1 MDFKA
6 IGPWI
11 SLVSAQDLK
20 FRSTLTLTFASEKK
34 VLLQTRY
41 WPTLIWMAHTK
52 YDQFVVSD
60 YNAALDLDL
69 DHDTAAASV
78 LLLFRGGLGQ
88 VKHGPT
94 NHCLKSFSF
103 FFFSGEMSN
112 RFLKSSLSSEA
123 SHVLRDFAKNVEET
137 RSSSKTWRTHPKTER
152 TSWFGKI
159 GLYRRLFIHWLRRII
174 WSYVHHM
181 SLVFL
186 ICFQV
191 KNELTTSIEDGKG
204 EVSFS

>member
-20 FRSTLTLTFASEKK
+20 FWSTLTLTFASEKK

-94 NHCLKSFSF
+94 NHCLKGFLF
-103 FFFSGEMSN
+103 FFFRGKCQIVSWNHLCLQKPRRSWETSPRMSKK
-112 RFLKSSLSSEA
+112 REAPPKPEELIQKLSERLDSVKLDFTEDFLFIGCVGSYD
-123 SHVLRDFAKNVEET
+123 HMFIIWV
-137 RSSSKTWRTHPKTER
+137 WY
-152 TSWFGKI
+152 SWFAFRWKMNWQ
-159 GLYRRLFIHWLRRII
+159 L
-174 WSYVHHM
+174 
-181 SLVFL
+181 
-186 ICFQV
+186 Q
-191 KNELTTSIEDGKG
+191 
-204 EVSFS
+204 

>member
-20 FRSTLTLTFASEKK
+20 FWSTLTLTFASEKK

-94 NHCLKSFSF
+94 NHCLKGFLF
-103 FFFSGEMSN
+103 FFFSGGNVKS
-112 RFLKSSLSSEA
+112 FLEIIFVFRSLARLER
-123 SHVLRDFAKNVEET
+123 LRQECRRNEKLLQNLKN
-137 RSSSKTWRTHPKTER
+137 SSKNWAN
-152 TSWFGKI
+152 
-159 GLYRRLFIHWLRRII
+159 
-174 WSYVHHM
+174 V
-181 SLVFL
+181 L
-186 ICFQV
+186 IR
-191 KNELTTSIEDGKG
+191 
-204 EVSFS
+204 

>member
-1 MDFKA
+1 MNGSYK
-6 IGPWI
+6 IWP
-11 SLVSAQDLK
+11 VCC
-20 FRSTLTLTFASEKK
+20 FR
-34 VLLQTRY
+34 LQC
-41 WPTLIWMAHTK
+41 
-52 YDQFVVSD
+52 
-60 YNAALDLDL
+60 
-69 DHDTAAASV
+69 
-78 LLLFRGGLGQ
+78 GLGLGLGSR
-88 VKHGPT
+88 HRG
-94 NHCLKSFSF
+94 CLCSVAFQGRPRSGQTWPNKSLFEGF
-103 FFFSGEMSN
+103 LILFFSGEMSN

-123 SHVLRDFAKNVEET
+123 SQVLRDFAKNVEET

>member
-1 MDFKA
+1 MTSLLFP
-6 IGPWI
+6 ITMRPWTWTWI
-11 SLVSAQDLK
+11 TTPRLPLFCCFSG
-20 FRSTLTLTFASEKK
+20 
-34 VLLQTRY
+34 
-41 WPTLIWMAHTK
+41 
-52 YDQFVVSD
+52 
-60 YNAALDLDL
+60 
-69 DHDTAAASV
+69 AASV
-78 LLLFRGGLGQ
+78 RSNMAQQIIVWRVFY
-88 VKHGPT
+88 
-94 NHCLKSFSF
+94 S
-103 FFFSGEMSN
+103 FFSGEMSN
-112 RFLKSSLSSEA
+112 RFLKSSSSSEA